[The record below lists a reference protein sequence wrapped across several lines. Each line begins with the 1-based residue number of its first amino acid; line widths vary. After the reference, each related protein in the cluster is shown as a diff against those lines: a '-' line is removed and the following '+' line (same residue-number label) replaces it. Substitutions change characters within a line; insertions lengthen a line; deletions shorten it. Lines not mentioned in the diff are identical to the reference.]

1 MGPNRTALPLRLV
14 LLTVL
19 ALASLSCEE
28 KDFGRIEVPQRELPS
43 RSGQMFVTVRTAGS
57 WTLYVEYPEG
67 NDGWLSISPSSGTGS
82 KSSIVLSYSANDS
95 SSVRYADIV
104 AVFGEYETRL
114 TLLQAG
120 TRPDGPDDPDDPDPD
135 PDDPD
140 YPGLVSDKVRR
151 WMELPRVEHR
161 SGFAWVFHNMTSSA
175 SGTRNYSLY
184 YDADNRIA
192 RWVAYPLNRDLIGSG
207 SRTNRWGKDPKIPYE
222 YQSDVS
228 GGFGSGYDRGHQ
240 LPSAD
245 RLSREANIMTFYST
259 NMTPQLSGLNQ
270 RIWADLE
277 GKVRK
282 WAESSDTLY
291 VVTGC
296 IPGSNFIT
304 DCSGNRVNVP
314 SMYFKALLR
323 YDPGSTIGPYMA
335 MAICLE
341 HRTYSESSVNSSM
354 TMTVDELEQ
363 LTGFDFFC
371 NLPEDIQAK
380 VESEQLSSWWGL

>member
-1 MGPNRTALPLRLV
+1 MGPIRTALPLRLV

-28 KDFGRIEVPQRELPS
+28 KDFGRIEVPQRELPPQ
-43 RSGQMFVTVRTAGS
+43 SGQMFVTVRTAGS
-57 WTLYVEYPEG
+57 WTLHLEYPEG

-114 TLLQAG
+114 TILQAG
-120 TRPDGPDDPDDPDPD
+120 TKPEDPDDPDDPDPE
-135 PDDPD
+135 DPD
-140 YPGLVSDKVRR
+140 YPGLVSDKVRG
-151 WMELPRVEHR
+151 WMELPHVGHR

-192 RWVAYPLNRDLIGSG
+192 RWVAYPLNKGLIGSG
-207 SRTNRWGKDPKIPYE
+207 SRTDRWGKDPKIPSA

-228 GGFGSGYDRGHQ
+228 KGFGGGYDRGHQ

-282 WAESSDTLY
+282 WAESCDTLY

-296 IPGSNFIT
+296 IPGDSFIT

-314 SMYFKALLR
+314 SKYFKALLR
-323 YDPGSTIGPYMA
+323 YDAGSTIGTYMA
-335 MAICLE
+335 MAVCLD
-341 HRTYSESSVNSSM
+341 HRSYSESSVNSSM

-380 VESEQLSSWWGL
+380 VESEQVSSWWGL